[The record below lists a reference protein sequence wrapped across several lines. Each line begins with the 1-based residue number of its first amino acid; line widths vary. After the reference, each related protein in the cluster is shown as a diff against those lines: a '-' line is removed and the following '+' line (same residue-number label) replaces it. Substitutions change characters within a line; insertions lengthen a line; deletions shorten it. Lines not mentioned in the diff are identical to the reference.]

1 MALVQAAARP
11 GRLIVLSIMTAG
23 AGAFWLAVLATPVL
37 MRWLSRKRIGQQI
50 REEGP
55 AAHSAKAGTPTMGGL
70 AIVGAAVGGYLVGHV
85 SGEVKFTAEGL
96 LVLITVALF
105 GAIGALDDWIK
116 VRNHRSLGLN
126 KRAKFAAQ
134 VVASVLFAELAV
146 HWAHTATTLSFTRPS
161 SPGVQFGEAGWVAF
175 AVLVLVG
182 TSNAVNLT
190 DGLDGLAAG
199 SSGFCFAVLG
209 ILGYW
214 IFRHR
219 GIFQLLPAYGIDLA
233 LTSVALGAASLGFLW
248 WNAAPAKIVMGD
260 TGSLALGS
268 GLGALCLLL
277 NLDLLLPILGG
288 LFVIETLSVI
298 GQVVSFRLFH
308 KRILRMAPIHHHF
321 ELIGWPEPT
330 VIVRLW
336 IVAGLFAALALGI
349 FYGVYLTIVKL

>member
-1 MALVQAAARP
+1 M
-11 GRLIVLSIMTAG
+11 LSIMSSG
-23 AGAFWLAVLATPVL
+23 GSAFWLAILGTPVL
-37 MRWLSRKRIGQQI
+37 MRWLLRNRIGQQI

-55 AAHSAKAGTPTMGGL
+55 ATHTSKAGTPTMGGL
-70 AIVGAAVGGYLVGHV
+70 AIVGAVLGGYVIGHL
-85 SGEVKFTAEGL
+85 GTQVKFSADGL
-96 LVLITVALF
+96 LVVITVFLF
-105 GAIGALDDWIK
+105 GAIGALDDWVK
-116 VRNHRSLGLN
+116 VRNRRSLGLN

-134 VVASVLFAELAV
+134 VLASVLVAELAV
-146 HWAHTATTLSFTRPS
+146 HWAHTSTTLSFTRPTT
-161 SPGVQFGEAGWVAF
+161 PGVQLGQAGWVAF
-175 AVLVLVG
+175 AAFVLVA

-199 SSGFCFAVLG
+199 SSGFCFSVLA

-219 GIFQLLPAYGIDLA
+219 GIFHLLPAYGIDLA
-233 LTSVALGAASLGFLW
+233 LTSVALAGACLGFLW

-268 GLGALCLLL
+268 GLAALCLLL

-298 GQVVSFRLFH
+298 GQVVSFRLFR
-308 KRILRMAPIHHHF
+308 KRIVRMAPIHHHF
-321 ELIGWPEPT
+321 ELLGWPETT

-336 IVAGLFAALALGI
+336 ICAGLFAALALGI
-349 FYGVYLTIVKL
+349 FYGVYLTVAKI